1 MLLLKAPIV
10 KNHLTLAGFYFIF
23 LKKHTRKNLK
33 RLSIPNLD
41 FSEKI
46 AKIVT
51 NKEQILAL
59 I

>member
-41 FSEKI
+41 FSEKLQ
-46 AKIVT
+46 KLLPT
-51 NKEQILAL
+51 KNKF
-59 I
+59 